1 MDITIGDC
9 VAHLTKH
16 QIGIVVDTYPQYLN
30 GKELRDGTEGV
41 IVDIQGLLE
50 WWHKDNVV
58 VI

>member
-1 MDITIGDC
+1 MIITIGDR

-16 QIGIVVDTYPQYLN
+16 QIGIVIDAYPQYLH
-30 GKELRDGTEGV
+30 GKVLRDGTEGV